1 MYTEVIFD
9 LETQRFFDDIEG
21 PALTSRGRF
30 DATKLGVS
38 VVSVYYRTLDEN
50 YNEIEGKMISFW
62 EDDLSGLWDLFLK
75 ADRIIGFNSKRFD
88 AVVLKPYTDINLT
101 KLPHFDIL
109 EHIREVNGKRVSLNS
124 VAKETLGDHKADD
137 PKNAIL
143 YWQKRDEESLR
154 LLKFYCEEDV
164 RLTKEIYD
172 YALKNKKLI
181 FKDFWNDVKTI
192 EVDFSY
198 PKVETSDTEQTSL
211 F

>member
-9 LETQRFFDDIEG
+9 LETQRFFDEIGE
-21 PALTSRGRF
+21 F
-30 DATKLGVS
+30 DASKLGVS
-38 VVSVYYRTLDEN
+38 VVSVYSRTIDEN
-50 YNEIEGKMISFW
+50 FKEIEGKIQSFW
-62 EDDLSGLWDLFLK
+62 EDDLSGLWDLF
-75 ADRIIGFNSKRFD
+75 
-88 AVVLKPYTDINLT
+88 VLKPYTSINLQ

-124 VAKETLGDHKADD
+124 IAKETLGDHKADD
-137 PKNAIL
+137 PRNAIL
-143 YWQKRDEESLR
+143 YWQKRDKESLR

-172 YALKNKKLI
+172 YGLKNMKLR
-181 FKDFWNDVKTI
+181 FKDYWNTIREI

-198 PKVETSDTEQTSL
+198 PKIEKIQEKQVSL